1 MMLTELVVK
10 NRSYRGFDRSRRVTR
25 EELEEM
31 VSCAR
36 LTPSAVNRQPLKYAL
51 SWTDEVNRRIQPLTA
66 WAGLLKPGRV
76 LPEAGHEPVA
86 FIVMCVDTRICA
98 DPRGADRDLGIAA
111 QTILLRAVEM
121 GLGGCMIGA
130 FKPEIKTALALPE
143 YAHPALVLAIGK
155 PDETVLLEDAGDSVA
170 YYRDENDVHHVPKR
184 TLSSILLSIG

>member
-1 MMLTELVVK
+1 MTITELVVK

-86 FIVMCVDTRICA
+86 FIVMCVDTQI
-98 DPRGADRDLGIAA
+98 
-111 QTILLRAVEM
+111 
-121 GLGGCMIGA
+121 
-130 FKPEIKTALALPE
+130 
-143 YAHPALVLAIGK
+143 
-155 PDETVLLEDAGDSVA
+155 
-170 YYRDENDVHHVPKR
+170 
-184 TLSSILLSIG
+184 